1 MIDTR
6 RPPPRGAFDYL
17 LHGVEKTIWRDASLG
32 EVPPP
37 THPPEPPRPQQVR
50 IEIDIAE
57 QRPQRQASQ
66 PATGGWGVGRLILA
80 ILVVSLL
87 SALLGGCTAHAQSR
101 FESYQNGGTTYLN
114 GTTQDGRPFSGQ
126 SYQNGGTT
134 YSTIIGPDGKTKR
147 CTGYDLGSQRIVNC
161 D

>member
-37 THPPEPPRPQQVR
+37 TQPPEPPRPQQVR

-101 FESYQNGGTTYLN
+101 FESYRERRHDLPKWH
-114 GTTQDGRPFSGQ
+114 DAGRAAIQRPVLPTRTAAPPIRPSSGRTARR
-126 SYQNGGTT
+126 NAARV
-134 YSTIIGPDGKTKR
+134 TIWAA
-147 CTGYDLGSQRIVNC
+147 SAS
-161 D
+161 